1 MIEAGEVKS
10 AAQIARD
17 HDVTRARV
25 CQIMALLR
33 LAPEIMQYIDDLGGD
48 EGCFHLS
55 ARKLRQIGWIED
67 HDEQRGR
74 FGEQIGVTL
83 APSAPTSPRVAPGQ
97 APVTVGGE
105 VGEVGAWGD
114 QAAT

>member
-1 MIEAGEVKS
+1 MIDSGEVKN

-55 ARKLRQIGWIED
+55 ARKLRQIALIED
-67 HDEQRGR
+67 HDEQRAR
-74 FGEQIGVTL
+74 FGELVGITL
-83 APSAPTSPRVAPGQ
+83 APSAPTSPRVAPKQAPPMVGGQ
-97 APVTVGGE
+97 AA
-105 VGEVGAWGD
+105 EVGAWGD